1 MTEGSVAQKK
11 RFKPEEGNDS
21 HSEQMVRRQLA
32 CDPRARD
39 RYDRCHRKCQERLPT
54 WERSVS
60 FKGNILSRERLGSR
74 CYQRLSQVAISSF
87 ATRFSLNLN
96 RCSS

>member
-1 MTEGSVAQKK
+1 MIAILSKWSA
-11 RFKPEEGNDS
+11 GN
-21 HSEQMVRRQLA
+21 QLVT
-32 CDPRARD
+32 
-39 RYDRCHRKCQERLPT
+39 QELVIDMIAVIVNAMNVCTT